1 MTIVCNYKSKNQGF
15 SKDENETIINL
26 FNILN
31 NIQNQTELL
40 SKLEIFQIECELT
53 DILKKVVDI
62 CNKKL
67 FSNFTLELIMVD
79 DNEDVY

>member
-15 SKDENETIINL
+15 SNDENETIINL
-26 FNILN
+26 FNKLN

-40 SKLEIFQIECELT
+40 SKFEIFQIECELT
-53 DILKKVVDI
+53 DILKKIVDI
-62 CNKKL
+62 CNKKI